1 MLTDDPTLK
10 KMLDPITLTTPEEL
24 RRAIINAQDELTMM
38 QVMTLIA
45 TAVVFCVVGIWAS
58 WAFIV
63 AGTCALNALGLF
75 VGAIVREFA
84 YRECQGDR

>member
-1 MLTDDPTLK
+1 MHTDDQKLK

-24 RRAIINAQDELTMM
+24 RRAIIRAQDKLTMM
-38 QVMTLIA
+38 QVMTLVA

-63 AGTCALNALGLF
+63 AGTCALNAVGLF
-75 VGAIVREFA
+75 VGLIIREFT
-84 YRECQGDR
+84 YRDSENAR